1 MSSVHRRPRSP
12 FWHGAFTDHA
22 GRRRMRC
29 TKEKDRAAALSIVE
43 RWQREADTLA
53 VGPDAPLK
61 LANAPEIQE
70 RFVTLTQRMNAGEL
84 TRADAEAMLSELL
97 VASGQDR
104 LRRETAR
111 EFFAT
116 YTEEKTKTRA
126 AGTALRYERILRRFV
141 AHLGKRADIPLANV
155 TARDVQSFR
164 DAELKRGL
172 GHASA
177 NLAVKALRS
186 PFNRARRQGLITAN
200 PAEAVDLLGYESNTR
215 RAFTM
220 PELQTLLAKADHDWQ
235 GMILAGYYCGFR
247 IQDCANLRWSD
258 VDFERRV
265 IKLRPGKERRDR
277 RAHKTETPFLGF
289 RDWLE
294 ANRGVGNAP
303 LFPTLYG
310 QRSGGVAG
318 LSLTFRKLLRDAGVK
333 FENIAPEDSARKFYD
348 LGFHS
353 LRHTHVSAA
362 ANAGVPED
370 LRREQVGH
378 ASDVHRGYTHREVE
392 AVERAF
398 AEMPR
403 LMAPPPAP
411 AGKIARKKG
420 AA

>member
-1 MSSVHRRPRSP
+1 
-12 FWHGAFTDHA
+12 
-22 GRRRMRC
+22 MRC

-116 YTEEKTKTRA
+116 YSEEKAKTRA

-186 PFNRARRQGLITAN
+186 PFNRARRQGLITTN

-403 LMAPPPAP
+403 LMAPPPA
-411 AGKIARKKG
+411 GKIARKKG